1 MEVSVRFWCIGTRL
15 LYETRCMRRKAK
27 DIEDKDMLFIIAHC
41 NAISSSRHHLTKRA
55 T

>member
-27 DIEDKDMLFIIAHC
+27 DIEDKGHVVY
-41 NAISSSRHHLTKRA
+41 HRA
-55 T
+55 L